1 MPNIK
6 RLFLFA
12 LVLTLFCGGYVLL
25 APGQTAVPHESWRHE
40 LGEVLGS
47 VAVWLLVI
55 LYGRTLLKIFLRQP
69 ALLERLLPHNV
80 RARVA
85 ALGQRLMPGL
95 NTTHPAAGAIA
106 VLLIGGHAFLE
117 GVQQANLLLLGT
129 LLLLVWQLTF
139 GLFLLSRHH
148 AISGGRIKKF
158 SYLAH
163 AQLYTGIAIGICAL
177 FGHLLLQD

>member
-47 VAVWLLVI
+47 VAIWLLVI

-69 ALLERLLPHNV
+69 ALLERVQP
-80 RARVA
+80 RRVSTQA
-85 ALGQRLMPGL
+85 MAMGQRLLPFL
-95 NTTHPAAGAIA
+95 NTTHPYAGTLAA
-106 VLLIGGHAFLE
+106 LLIAGHAFLA
-117 GVQQANLLLLGT
+117 GIPRANPLLLGA
-129 LLLLVWQLTF
+129 LLLVFWQF
-139 GLFLLSRHH
+139 SWGLFLISRHP
-148 AISGGRIKKF
+148 AISGGTMRIF
-158 SYLAH
+158 NYRAH
-163 AQLYTGIAIGICAL
+163 AQLYTGIAIGICAF
-177 FGHLLLQD
+177 FGHLLLKD